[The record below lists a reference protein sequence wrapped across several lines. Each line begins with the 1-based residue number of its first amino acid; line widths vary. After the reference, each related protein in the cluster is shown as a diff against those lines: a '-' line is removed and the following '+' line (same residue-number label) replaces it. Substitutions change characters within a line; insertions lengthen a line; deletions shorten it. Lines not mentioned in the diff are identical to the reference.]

1 MTLKNS
7 FIQDLLDKR
16 TYIFGQFFIVSSLV
30 PFFGFPQFD
39 SQPFPVFFAIL
50 FLSQICLDD
59 KFFLPRKEVIY
70 SFFFILFGCL
80 FATIIDKTINLMTI
94 RAFAGY
100 LSIFTYYLAFD
111 HYLRYF
117 DFPLKYF
124 QWLILIWILVG
135 LLQLIDPSIVSYFVA
150 YRTSEGR
157 GVPSLSPE
165 PTHFGIFL
173 FFSSWIILVYKNYL
187 LDWTNLIIYIL
198 VLASI
203 LFLAQS
209 SMTLL
214 YIIMATFFYCIYL
227 FIRKRFIHV
236 FLLLYLLSL
245 ILMLSIVFLSPGNRI
260 SNFIYTI
267 STNGYLFFLND
278 ESARARLS
286 DIIFPLVGLFK
297 NYFSPGGFISY
308 GKQFYTFFDLFFIP
322 TFQNG
327 KKIMSWTMAM
337 WFELGFFGIMAWF
350 YLLKANL
357 MEASNRNTLET
368 FFLFSLLLSAIPA
381 LFPLPILLM
390 VLIKTKHREIAN

>member
-1 MTLKNS
+1 LTLKNS
-7 FIQDLLDKR
+7 FIQDLLDRR
-16 TYIFGQFFIVSSLV
+16 TYIFGQFFIVSSLI
-30 PFFGFPQFD
+30 PFFGFSQFD

-50 FLSQICLDD
+50 FLSQIFLVD
-59 KFFLPRKEVIY
+59 KFFLPQKEVIY
-70 SFFFILFGCL
+70 SFLFIFFGCL

-100 LSIFTYYLAFD
+100 LSIFIYYLAYD

-117 DFPLKYF
+117 DFPLKFF
-124 QWLILIWILVG
+124 QCLILIWILVG
-135 LLQLIDPSIVSYFVA
+135 LLQLFDPSIVSYFVA
-150 YRTSEGR
+150 YRTNEGR

-187 LDWTNLIIYIL
+187 LDRNNLIIYIL
-198 VLASI
+198 ALSSI

-209 SMTLL
+209 SMALL
-214 YIIMATFFYCIYL
+214 FIFIATFFYCIYL
-227 FIRKRFIHV
+227 LICKRFMHI
-236 FLLLYLLSL
+236 LLILYFLSL
-245 ILMLSIVFLSPGNRI
+245 TLILSIVFLNPDNRI
-260 SNFIYTI
+260 LNFIYTI

-278 ESARARLS
+278 ESAQSRLF

-297 NYFSPGGFISY
+297 NYFSPGGFTSY
-308 GKQFYTFFDLFFIP
+308 GKQFYTFFDLVFIP

-357 MEASNRNTLET
+357 MEASNRNILEI
-368 FFLFSLLLSAIPA
+368 FFLFLLLLSAIPA

-390 VLIKTKHREIAN
+390 VLIKTKNRTLVN